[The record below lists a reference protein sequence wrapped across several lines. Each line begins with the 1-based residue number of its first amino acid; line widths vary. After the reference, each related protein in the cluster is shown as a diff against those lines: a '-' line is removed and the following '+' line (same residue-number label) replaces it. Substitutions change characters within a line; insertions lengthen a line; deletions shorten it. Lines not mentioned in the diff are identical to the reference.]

1 MNALAKIVVL
11 TSCAAVMAACS
22 AAPAPRAN
30 PPRISSSS
38 ISGFAA
44 VLASRI
50 AGLDDIDL
58 RRAAEAQVVS
68 LEFGR
73 AGQPTPWRNP
83 DSGNYGEVIPGPGVV
98 PPPPGTCRSVR
109 HTLYVRGRGQ
119 TLTMDA
125 CRDGAGTWIKR

>member
-1 MNALAKIVVL
+1 MKILSKIVVL
-11 TSCAAVMAACS
+11 ISCFMIVAACS
-22 AAPAPRAN
+22 STQTPRAN
-30 PPRISSSS
+30 PSRISSPS
-38 ISGFAA
+38 ISGFVA
-44 VLASRI
+44 VLVGQN

-83 DSGNYGEVIPGPGVV
+83 DSGNYGEVIPGPGVI

-119 TLTMDA
+119 TLTIDA
-125 CRDGAGTWIKR
+125 CRDGAGTWTKR